1 MMFNFNILQ
10 NKKNNFVFLMISKIN
25 IKLLITFICFVFI
38 GTSIYVNFESLSNQ
52 EIATEE
58 ILWLLLGIIFSY
70 LSIIINAYAWKYLI
84 NNIGCDSNKFN
95 IVKLFLSTNIYKY
108 FPGGI
113 WHFVSRYNTLR
124 LEFSTEKSIE
134 SIVLE
139 PLLMLVA
146 AFIFIPFGSFNI
158 YIFILCWSS
167 TLLFLPKFRQFLIKK
182 LKRMK
187 KAIFTNNEQLR
198 ERNLVQNN
206 ENNSIKIF
214 YPYKPLFVEI
224 IFVLFRFL
232 GFLCCIYAFSI
243 DSLISQGELISSFSL
258 AWIIGLIVPAAP
270 GGLGVF
276 ESVILFSL
284 GSHLLEAPLLASLL
298 CYRLVSTISDIFAAL
313 IYPIK
318 RLFKF
323 KYLY

>member
-1 MMFNFNILQ
+1 MLNL
-10 NKKNNFVFLMISKIN
+10 KKFKIKRIIFDFEMLSKIN
-25 IKLLITFICFVFI
+25 IKILVTLVCFVFI
-38 GTSIYVNFESLSNQ
+38 GNSIYGNFESLSNQ
-52 EIATEE
+52 RITSQEMI
-58 ILWLLLGIIFSY
+58 WLLGAVAFSF
-70 LSIIINAYAWKYLI
+70 LSIIINAYAWKLLI
-84 NNIGCDSNKFN
+84 NNIGCKSNKLN
-95 IVKLFLSTNIYKY
+95 IVKLFLATNIYKY

-113 WHFVSRYNTLR
+113 WHFIYRYNTLR

-198 ERNLVQNN
+198 ERNLVHNN
-206 ENNSIKIF
+206 ENNSIKFF
-214 YPYKPLFVEI
+214 YPYMPLFVEI

-232 GFLCCIYAFSI
+232 GFL
-243 DSLISQGELISSFSL
+243 
-258 AWIIGLIVPAAP
+258 
-270 GGLGVF
+270 
-276 ESVILFSL
+276 
-284 GSHLLEAPLLASLL
+284 
-298 CYRLVSTISDIFAAL
+298 
-313 IYPIK
+313 
-318 RLFKF
+318 
-323 KYLY
+323 

>member
-10 NKKNNFVFLMISKIN
+10 NKRNNFVLKMISKIN
-25 IKLLITFICFVFI
+25 IKLLITLICFVFI

-58 ILWLLLGIIFSY
+58 ILWLFLGVIFSY

-84 NNIGCDSNKFN
+84 NNIGCHSNKFN

-134 SIVLE
+134 SILLE

-146 AFIFIPFGSFNI
+146 GFIFIPFGSLNI
-158 YIFILCWSS
+158 FIFILCWSS
-167 TLLFLPKFRQFLIKK
+167 TLVFLPAFRYFIIQN
-182 LKRMK
+182 LKTMK
-187 KAIFTNNEQLR
+187 ASIFTNNDDLK

-206 ENNSIKIF
+206 QNISIRIF
-214 YPYKPLFVEI
+214 YPYKPLLVEI

-232 GFLCCIYAFSI
+232 GFLFCMNAFSI
-243 DSLISQGELISSFSL
+243 GSLISQGELISSFSL

-284 GSHLLEAPLLASLL
+284 GSNLPEAPLLASLL
-298 CYRLVSTISDIFAAL
+298 CYRLVSTISDVLAAL
-313 IYPIK
+313 IYPVK
-318 RLFKF
+318 KFLNFRL
-323 KYLY
+323 LC

>member
-10 NKKNNFVFLMISKIN
+10 NKRNNFVFEMISKIN
-25 IKLLITFICFVFI
+25 IKLLITLSCFLFI

-84 NNIGCDSNKFN
+84 NNIGCHSNKFN

-134 SIVLE
+134 SILLE

-146 AFIFIPFGSFNI
+146 GFIFVPFGSLNI
-158 YIFILCWSS
+158 FIFILCWSS
-167 TLLFLPKFRQFLIKK
+167 TLVFLPAFRYFIIQN
-182 LKRMK
+182 LKTMK
-187 KAIFTNNEQLR
+187 SSIFTNNNDFK
-198 ERNLVQNN
+198 ERNLPQNKQN
-206 ENNSIKIF
+206 ISRRMF

-232 GFLCCIYAFSI
+232 GFLFCMNAFSI
-243 DSLISQGELISSFSL
+243 GSLISQGELISSFSL
-258 AWIIGLIVPAAP
+258 AWIIGLVVPAAP

-284 GSHLLEAPLLASLL
+284 GSNLPEAPLLASLL
-298 CYRLVSTISDIFAAL
+298 CYRLVSTISDIFGAL
-313 IYPIK
+313 TYPFK
-318 RLFKF
+318 KLFKF
-323 KYLY
+323 